1 MVTRVAR
8 TVGSAATHGN
18 RRVREEPA
26 ELSAMDRLIARPRLR
41 APTLLIA
48 AALLLAAVAAVTLYL
63 RFSLTRTLT
72 IDADHVVV
80 SSVQLGSFHDYIPA
94 TGTVVPRDIAYIDA
108 VEGGQVEAVLAE
120 EGALVS
126 AGQPLVR
133 LKNISLRMEVLGRE
147 SQLLEQLDR
156 LNAQLLAFQ
165 QSRLEHQRALVDSRA
180 QIEQGARLLARR
192 QALQA
197 AGLIPAADLENSET
211 ELQRLRGQQSALLD
225 ARTLDEKFEN
235 SQVAGAAQAIATIRR
250 NLSMMAASL
259 EALTVRAPSAG
270 RLTSLNAQLGE
281 SKLPGQRIGQ
291 IDGTGAYKIEAA
303 LDEFYLGRVAV
314 GQPGAAQIDGRDY
327 RLHVAKTYSQVL
339 NREFKV
345 DLWFDDPLPAGL
357 RRGQTLQLRLGAGES
372 DRRLLLANGEF
383 LSVTGG
389 TWAFVLMPD
398 SNTAVRRTI
407 RVGHRNPDS
416 VEVLSG
422 LSRGERVITSGYDG
436 FTDFDR
442 IRLRH

>member
-1 MVTRVAR
+1 MGV
-8 TVGSAATHGN
+8 SAGPD
-18 RRVREEPA
+18 RKRFQEEPA
-26 ELSAMDRLIARPRLR
+26 ALSPMDRRIAQPRLR
-41 APTLLIA
+41 TRMLLIA
-48 AALLLAAVAAVTLYL
+48 GTLLVAAISALTLYL
-63 RFSLTRTLT
+63 RFSLRRTLT
-72 IDADHVVV
+72 IDADHVVL
-80 SSVQLGSFHDYIPA
+80 SSVELGTFHDYIPA

-120 EGALVS
+120 EGALVN

-133 LKNISLRMEVLGRE
+133 LKNTSLRLEVLGRE

-156 LNAQLLAFQ
+156 LNAELLAFQ

-180 QIEQGARLLARR
+180 QIEEGARLLARR
-192 QALQA
+192 QALKA
-197 AGLIPAADLENSET
+197 AGLIPTADLENSET

-225 ARTLDEKFEN
+225 ARALDEKFEN
-235 SQVAGAAQAIATIRR
+235 GQVAGATQAIATIRR
-250 NLSMMAASL
+250 NLSMMGASL
-259 EALTVRAPSAG
+259 EALTVRAPFAG
-270 RLTSLNAQLGE
+270 RLTSLEAQLGE

-291 IDGTGAYKIEAA
+291 IDGAGAYKIEAG
-303 LDEFYLGRVAV
+303 LDEFYLQRVAV
-314 GQPGAAQIDGRDY
+314 GQPGTAQIDGRDY

-339 NREFKV
+339 KREFKV
-345 DLWFDDPLPAGL
+345 DLWFDDPAPTGL

-383 LSVTGG
+383 LNATGG
-389 TWAFVLMPD
+389 TWAFVLVPD
-398 SNTAVRRTI
+398 SDTAVRRTI
-407 RVGHRNPDS
+407 HIGQRNPAT
-416 VEVLSG
+416 VEILSG

>member
-1 MVTRVAR
+1 VN
-8 TVGSAATHGN
+8 SAAAPRGKPL
-18 RRVREEPA
+18 RQEPA
-26 ELSAMDRLIARPRLR
+26 GLSAMDRLIAQPRLR
-41 APTLLIA
+41 TRTLVIA
-48 AALLLAAVAAVTLYL
+48 TATLLAAVAGITLYVRL
-63 RFSLTRTLT
+63 SLTRTLT

-80 SSVQLGSFHDYIPA
+80 SSVELGTFHDYVPA

-133 LKNISLRMEVLGRE
+133 LKNTSLRMEVLGRE
-147 SQLLEQLDR
+147 SQLLEQLER
-156 LNAQLLAFQ
+156 LDAELLAFQ

-180 QIEQGARLLARR
+180 QIETGARLLARR
-192 QALQA
+192 QALKA

-211 ELQRLRGQQSALLD
+211 ELQRLRGQRSALLE
-225 ARTLDEKFEN
+225 ARSLDEKFEN

-250 NLSMMAASL
+250 NLSMMGASL
-259 EALTVRAPSAG
+259 EALTVRAPFAG
-270 RLTSLNAQLGE
+270 RLTSLEAQLGE

-291 IDGTGAYKIEAA
+291 IDGTATYQIEAA
-303 LDEFYLGRVAV
+303 LDEFYLQRVAV
-314 GQPGAAQIDGRDY
+314 GQPGMAPIDGRDY
-327 RLHVAKTYSQVL
+327 RLHIAKTYSQVL

-345 DLWFDDPLPAGL
+345 DLWFDDPPPNGL

-372 DRRLLLANGEF
+372 DRRLLLGNGEF
-383 LSVTGG
+383 LNTTGG
-389 TWAFVLMPD
+389 TWAFVLVPESD
-398 SNTAVRRTI
+398 TAVRRTI
-407 RVGHRNPDS
+407 RIGHRSPDT

-422 LSRGERVITSGYDG
+422 LARGERVITSGYDG

>member
-1 MVTRVAR
+1 VAGTAVR
-8 TVGSAATHGN
+8 GSQ
-18 RRVREEPA
+18 RLREQLA
-26 ELSAMDRLIARPRLR
+26 ELSSMDRRIAQPRLR
-41 APTLLIA
+41 TRTLLVA
-48 AALLLAAVAAVTLYL
+48 ATLLMAVVVAVTLYL

-80 SSVQLGSFHDYIPA
+80 SSVQLGTFHDYIPA
-94 TGTVVPRDIAYIDA
+94 TGTVVPRDVAYIDA

-120 EGALVS
+120 EGAVVS

-133 LKNISLRMEVLGRE
+133 LKNTSLRLEVLGRE

-180 QIEQGARLLARR
+180 QIEEGARLLARR
-192 QALQA
+192 QALKA
-197 AGLIPAADLENSET
+197 AGLIPAADLENSQT
-211 ELQRLRGQQSALLD
+211 ELQRLRGQQNALLD
-225 ARTLDEKFEN
+225 ARSLDEKFET

-250 NLSMMAASL
+250 NLSMMGASL
-259 EALTVRAPSAG
+259 EALTVRAPFAG
-270 RLTSLNAQLGE
+270 KLTSLDAQLGE

-291 IDGTGAYKIEAA
+291 IDGTGAYKIEAV
-303 LDEFYLGRVAV
+303 LDEFYLQRVAV
-314 GQPGAAQIDGRDY
+314 GQPGTARIDARDY
-327 RLHVAKTYSQVL
+327 RLHIAKTYSQVL

-345 DLWFDDPLPAGL
+345 DLWFDEPAPAGL

-372 DRRLLLANGEF
+372 NRRLLLVNGEF
-383 LSVTGG
+383 LNATGG

-398 SNTAVRRTI
+398 SNTAVRRRI
-407 RVGHRNPDS
+407 RIGHRNPDT
-416 VEVLSG
+416 VEVLAG
-422 LSRGERVITSGYDG
+422 LARGERVITSGYDG

-442 IRLRH
+442 IRLRR